1 MVPANVSAEDL
12 YARALTATNA
22 GRFPAARRLLD
33 RAHTAAADRDLLA
46 RIDLT
51 TAYVESETGSPA
63 RGLELALGVLDR
75 ACLSPETYGRTW
87 SQLGLL
93 YMRTGRAEDAL
104 NAFAEAVARLDEHPE
119 PQARVLLNRGN
130 VYLQQGDAARAAS
143 DFTDAANR
151 FGEAGITVEQ
161 AKSRFN
167 LGYVELLRGD
177 LVAALRGMDDAR
189 DVLAPL
195 SPAYRATVEQD
206 RAEVLMAAGMSR
218 EAARALEAAA
228 AAYGSRRLRRF
239 QAECELTLA
248 QTLLRGDPPRARVV
262 ARRAARRFRAQ
273 DGELPALR
281 ADALAAV
288 AEVAM
293 GGRSPAL
300 RGRLD
305 DLASALQAREDR
317 RDALPLRLQ
326 AARLATTRGD
336 LEDATERLRGIRVRD
351 RDPLAVRLHWREVQ
365 AELAEARGRPSVAR
379 RHVRSGLT
387 DLHAWQSSFG
397 SLDLQSTLVGHGRDL
412 AQLGLRSALADGRPD
427 LVLEWSERARALV
440 GRVAPVRPPHDPQL
454 AADLTELRML
464 QAGQPAPR
472 SAEARRRD
480 ELAASIRQRSWYGE
494 GGGRVGEPAGLSELR
509 DELTATDAAL
519 VAHVVVDGHLS
530 ALVVTPERAV
540 VHRLGPAEDLRR
552 LLDAVAADLDMAASD
567 LAAPFAAA
575 IRGSLDERLARV
587 AELLLGPVLS
597 ELGDRRL
604 VLTPSGFLAGTPWSL
619 LAGLT
624 GRPLTIPTSAT
635 RWLALRRTPPTSG
648 SRVGL
653 VAGPHVPRG
662 EEEVTRA
669 AKEWPGAHLLRGAEA
684 TAARVSALAAEV
696 DVLHLAGHGRHPG
709 DNPLFSAV
717 ELVDGPWFGYDIDQ
731 LAATPS
737 VVVLSACE
745 LGRVAVRSGEEAVG
759 MSAAWLHAGA
769 RTVVSSPAL
778 VADDIACEVLA
789 DWHHRV
795 SRGEAPADALAA
807 ASVTAGD
814 GAPSPFLC
822 FGAGW

>member
-1 MVPANVSAEDL
+1 MVPAKVSAEDL

-22 GRFPAARRLLD
+22 GRFPVARRLLD
-33 RAHTAAADRDLLA
+33 RAGAAATDRDLRA
-46 RIDLT
+46 RVDLT
-51 TAYVESETGSPA
+51 AAYVESETESPG

-75 ACLSPETYGRTW
+75 TDLSLETYGRTW

-93 YMRTGRAEDAL
+93 YMRTGRAEEAL
-104 NAFAEAVARLDEHPE
+104 NAFAEAVSRLDEHPE

-130 VYLQQGDAARAAS
+130 VFLQQGDATRAAH
-143 DFTDAANR
+143 DFTDAADR
-151 FGEAGITVEQ
+151 FDEAGIIVER

-177 LVAALRGMDDAR
+177 LVAALRGMDEAR

-228 AAYGSRRLRRF
+228 AAYGTRRLRLF
-239 QAECELTLA
+239 QADCELALA
-248 QTLLRGDPPRARVV
+248 QTLLRGDPTRARVV

-273 DGELPALR
+273 GSELPALR
-281 ADALAAV
+281 ADGVAAV
-288 AEVAM
+288 AEVAS
-293 GGRSPAL
+293 GGRAPAL
-300 RGRLD
+300 RRRLD
-305 DLASALQAREDR
+305 ELAGALEE
-317 RDALPLRLQ
+317 RDDPLHALPLRLQ
-326 AARLATTRGD
+326 AIRLATARGD
-336 LEDATERLRGIRVRD
+336 LDDATARLRRTRVRD

-365 AELAEARGRPSVAR
+365 AELDVARGRPSVAR
-379 RHVRSGLT
+379 RHIRAGLT

-412 AQLGLRSALADGRPD
+412 ARQGLRSALADGRPD

-440 GRVAPVRPPHDPQL
+440 GRVTPVRPPHDPRL
-454 AADLTELRML
+454 AADLTALRML
-464 QAGQPAPR
+464 QAAQPAPR
-472 SAEARRRD
+472 SVAARRRD

-494 GGGRVGEPAGLSELR
+494 GGGSVGEPAGLAELR

-519 VAHVVVDGHLS
+519 VAHLVADGQLC
-530 ALVVTPERAV
+530 ALVVTPEGGAV
-540 VHRLGPAEDLRR
+540 HPLGPAEEVRR

-567 LAAPFAAA
+567 RAGPFAAA
-575 IRGSLDERLARV
+575 IRGSLDERLTRV
-587 AELLLGPVLS
+587 GELLLGPVLPAI
-597 ELGDRRL
+597 GDRRL
-604 VLTPSGFLAGTPWSL
+604 VLTPSGHLAGTPWSL
-619 LAGLT
+619 LAGLA

-635 RWLALRRTPPTSG
+635 RWLALRRTPAVTDG
-648 SRVGL
+648 RVGL

-669 AKEWPGAHLLRGAEA
+669 AREWPGARVLRGEEA
-684 TAARVSALAAEV
+684 TASRVSALAAEV

-717 ELVDGPWFGYDIDQ
+717 ELADGPWFGYDVDQ

-778 VADDIACEVLA
+778 VADEVACEVLA
-789 DWHHRV
+789 GWHQRV
-795 SRGEAPADALAA
+795 SRGESPADALAA
-807 ASVTAGD
+807 ASQKPGPR
-814 GAPSPFLC
+814 APSPFLC